1 MKFAEL
7 LTGDW
12 FEWNERTYIRLK
24 NTIMS
29 LDKRDFGTLYSPLLE
44 NREVKYITAFDY
56 QVKSSYAGCGNNEVS
71 IKDAP
76 IEVLLEHPFTGSF
89 YVKISPYDPDD
100 PDLVVIRT
108 QGYDQGSRF
117 YSRFLNAKV
126 RIVDTIHLQNYE

>member
-12 FEWNERTYIRLK
+12 FEWNERAYIRLK
-24 NTIMS
+24 NMIMS
-29 LDKRDFGTLYSPLLE
+29 LDKRDFGTLYTPLLE

-56 QVKSSYAGCGNNEVS
+56 QVKPTYAGCGNNEVS
-71 IKDAP
+71 IKSAP
-76 IEVLLEHPFTGSF
+76 IETLLEYPFTGSF

-108 QGYDQGSRF
+108 QGDDQGSLF
-117 YSRFLNAKV
+117 YSRFLNVKV